1 MNIPI
6 YQVDAFTIKPFT
18 GNPAAVCLLE
28 QAKDDAWMQAV
39 AAEMALSETA
49 FLVPKSNR
57 YHLRWFTPTTEVKL
71 CGHATL
77 ASAHILFENG
87 FYEEDELIEFY
98 TLSGTLKASNID
110 GFVELDLPRFNA
122 KLIDPPQEL
131 SEALGIKP
139 IRAASYENEM
149 ILAEFDGEDSIRG
162 LAPNFE
168 LLKAL
173 SFHDVIVTAKAEKG
187 KYDFISRF
195 FAPKVG
201 INEDPVTGSAH
212 CLLGPYW
219 APKLDKQEFLAFQ
232 ASARSGEVRVRL
244 QGERVFVGGKAITV
258 LQGKL
263 IHQ

>member
-1 MNIPI
+1 M
-6 YQVDAFTIKPFT
+6 T
-18 GNPAAVCLLE
+18 C
-28 QAKDDAWMQAV
+28 
-39 AAEMALSETA
+39 
-49 FLVPKSNR
+49 
-57 YHLRWFTPTTEVKL
+57 
-71 CGHATL
+71 
-77 ASAHILFENG
+77 
-87 FYEEDELIEFY
+87 
-98 TLSGTLKASNID
+98 
-110 GFVELDLPRFNA
+110 PRRDA

-139 IRAASYENEM
+139 IRAASYENEI

-173 SFHDVIVTAKAEKG
+173 SFHDVIVTAKAKKE

>member
-28 QAKDDAWMQAV
+28 QAKDDTWMQAV

-49 FLVPKSNR
+49 FLVPKSNG

-98 TLSGTLKASNID
+98 TLSGTLNASYID
-110 GFVELDLPRFNA
+110 GFVELDLPRRDA
-122 KLIDPPQEL
+122 KLIDPPQAL
-131 SEALGIKP
+131 SKALGIKP
-139 IRAASYENEM
+139 VSAASYGDEM
-149 ILAEFDGEDSIRG
+149 ILAELDGEDSIRG

-173 SFHDVIVTAKAEKG
+173 SFQDVIVTAKAKKE

-219 APKLDKQEFLAFQ
+219 APKLNKQEFLAFQ

-263 IHQ
+263 VH